1 MRAIRDCGIK
11 GIIDL
16 FAFEGQ
22 DNLAFGVKFDDTAE
36 PYTFDKETDL
46 YYYYNDMVI
55 NLYKLDEIEEF
66 MAKIPKKPLYV
77 VMIHEQYFFP
87 FYEAYQPDYEEKL
100 RKVFTILE
108 NRGAKSVLLHE
119 ITK

>member
-1 MRAIRDCGIK
+1 MVDINPVRVSKHSRSQCLLAILQLSSHLNVKIN
-11 GIIDL
+11 DL
-16 FAFEGQ
+16 PG
-22 DNLAFGVKFDDTAE
+22 
-36 PYTFDKETDL
+36 P
-46 YYYYNDMVI
+46 I
-55 NLYKLDEIEEF
+55 NLYKLDEIDEF